1 LFVKMAFLLDTILEK
16 VPDFKDIVEIFNDM
30 VAQHRED
37 TAHIEDTRKTPFII
51 LLGVLYRYQQRTF
64 GDELEEHAENQEDLK
79 DEIEEAC
86 RKYWTQ
92 TKTIGHAIRKDM
104 AAATPEN
111 LASICQENKDNLI
124 AELGMAEEDLVKI
137 WVSEMQDDGQCG
149 IIGEGEVAPAGA
161 PTLENHCPDFTI
173 TIDRE
178 QQAVVI
184 TLLGTRIFPTP
195 NIHDVIMDLRA
206 ETEPFLSGVGHA
218 GMVIGT
224 RNILEKS
231 FPALLEALESNPDLS
246 VLVVGYSLGAGLA
259 QLYTAE
265 LLEGEYSSQI
275 PEGTK
280 IRAVC
285 FGAPPVFRS
294 EEEKVFDEIMI
305 IQHDKDGVI
314 SASIKTI
321 NDLFNKAVAIDA
333 ADIDQQVMVNM
344 LLEKT
349 KKENCIEGAEE
360 EKETAENPR
369 PSNIFSL
376 DNLMT
381 TVSRSYNHYRETVE
395 VDPAEWETVREALEN
410 RKVDHSEHMTLL
422 GKNVLQMK
430 NTGGVIRIKKYKG
443 LENTKKF
450 SQEIRLSK
458 KMFGHHMPWGY
469 SALFETEAATNSRCS
484 PDISC
489 FDCV

>member
-1 LFVKMAFLLDTILEK
+1 
-16 VPDFKDIVEIFNDM
+16 
-30 VAQHRED
+30 
-37 TAHIEDTRKTPFII
+37 
-51 LLGVLYRYQQRTF
+51 
-64 GDELEEHAENQEDLK
+64 
-79 DEIEEAC
+79 
-86 RKYWTQ
+86 
-92 TKTIGHAIRKDM
+92 
-104 AAATPEN
+104 
-111 LASICQENKDNLI
+111 
-124 AELGMAEEDLVKI
+124 
-137 WVSEMQDDGQCG
+137 
-149 IIGEGEVAPAGA
+149 
-161 PTLENHCPDFTI
+161 
-173 TIDRE
+173 
-178 QQAVVI
+178 
-184 TLLGTRIFPTP
+184 
-195 NIHDVIMDLRA
+195 MDLRA

-280 IRAVC
+280 IRALC

-349 KKENCIEGAEE
+349 KKENYIEGAEE

-395 VDPAEWETVREALEN
+395 VDPAEWETVRKALEN

-430 NTGGVIRIKKYKG
+430 NTGGEIRIKKYKG

-489 FDCV
+489 LDCV